1 MAKIKNARSGEYMI
15 SQNAEGAIK
24 IAKDFEND
32 KAALREIADKLAFTV
47 DPSWTTR
54 QLGRRLI
61 ESINGEAAKSQ
72 DYAFA
77 EYEEYVIIQTEEGSI
92 QVYRDYDNV
101 KGALREISEKIGFE
115 YDSKW
120 TTRQFGSK
128 LIDKLNA

>member
-1 MAKIKNARSGEYMI
+1 MI
-15 SQNAEGAIK
+15 SQSAEGTIK
-24 IAKDFEND
+24 VAKDFEND
-32 KAALREIADKLAFTV
+32 KAALREVAEKIGAEV

-61 ESINGEAAKSQ
+61 ETINGDAAKSK

-77 EYEEYVIIQTEEGSI
+77 ECGEYVIFQTEEGSI

-101 KGALREISEKIGFE
+101 KGALREISESIGFE
-115 YDSKW
+115 YDPSW

-128 LIDKLNA
+128 LIDKLNS